1 MQRFDR
7 RRRLSL
13 IAVLAG
19 ICAMHFDAGAGLAG
33 AEARPENLQWPWWR
47 GPYSNGTAVPADGPL
62 AAKPRLAWHSTEFT
76 KSTGGTI
83 TGNGMT
89 GVVGPLPS
97 SCMPVSEHNP
107 PALV

>member
-1 MQRFDR
+1 M
-7 RRRLSL
+7 
-13 IAVLAG
+13 AVLA
-19 ICAMHFDAGAGLAG
+19 
-33 AEARPENLQWPWWR
+33 E
-47 GPYSNGTAVPADGPL
+47 GPL